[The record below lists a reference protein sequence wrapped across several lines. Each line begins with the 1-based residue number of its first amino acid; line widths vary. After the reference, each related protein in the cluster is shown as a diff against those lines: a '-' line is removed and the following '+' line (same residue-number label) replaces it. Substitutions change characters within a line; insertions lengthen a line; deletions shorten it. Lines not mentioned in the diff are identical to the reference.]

1 MSTNTNGSSFLK
13 KYVLVCIVLDVI
25 WAVLIATF
33 GAAILNAIGVG
44 AGAAAGTTATVS
56 VLGWIIAFVIGL
68 IQGGIFLFALSF
80 IGFVFLAIFGGGRRG
95 GSGTGGN

>member
-1 MSTNTNGSSFLK
+1 MSTNNNNGSSFLK
-13 KYVLVCIVLDVI
+13 KYILVLAVLDVI

-33 GAAILNAIGVG
+33 GATILNAIGVG
-44 AGAAAGTTATVS
+44 AGATAGTTTTVS

-80 IGFVFLAIFGGGRRG
+80 IGFVFLAIFGGGRG